1 MKHAGPE
8 ALAKL
13 KPLLGELRKRE
24 PLREKRPGIFNL
36 RSRAFLHFH
45 EDPTG
50 LFADVRLTD
59 GFSRHPVDTSVQR
72 NQILRKIDRCLAS
85 SASEK
90 PVPLS
95 NGTRRTH
102 PIGEI

>member
-24 PLREKRPGIFNL
+24 PLREKRPGIFTL

-59 GFSRHPVDTSVQR
+59 EFSRHPVDTSVQR
-72 NQILRKIDRCLAS
+72 NQILRKIDRRLAS
-85 SASEK
+85 LAS
-90 PVPLS
+90 
-95 NGTRRTH
+95 
-102 PIGEI
+102 